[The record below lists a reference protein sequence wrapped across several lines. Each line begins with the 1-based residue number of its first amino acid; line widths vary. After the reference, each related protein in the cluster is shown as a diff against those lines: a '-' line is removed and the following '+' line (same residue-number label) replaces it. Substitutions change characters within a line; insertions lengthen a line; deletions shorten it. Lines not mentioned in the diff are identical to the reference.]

1 MNEAQDHV
9 FHQISRRTKSKV
21 QFPLRDFFLKG
32 FTVAKKNVFFRKI
45 FFWKKTFF
53 LAVNPLRKKFLMGIK
68 SLNEELDLT
77 ACINFFFTNKST

>member
-1 MNEAQDHV
+1 MTEAPDHV

-32 FTVAKKNVFFRKI
+32 FTVAKKNVFFRK
-45 FFWKKTFF
+45 KTFF
-53 LAVNPLRKKFLMGIK
+53 LAVNPLRKKSLMGIK

-77 ACINFFFTNKST
+77 ACINFFLYQ